1 MSNSD
6 ESRIATGA
14 ASTRDAQMAPESAPD
29 TASEMASEIPSE
41 PAATKTVRI
50 VRLPTQISEMEVIVP
65 YALVAEITEVM
76 LPEGGTH
83 LSRLDAAMV
92 DWRAQPVPLVS
103 LETMLNEPLP
113 TIGQRVRCVVLYG
126 TNPDI
131 ALPYY
136 AVLLSGVPR
145 SQEVNAHSFSEEIA
159 NESGFWRLSGMLDG
173 RRVGMPDIRLLESQ
187 IDEMRQRFERDT
199 LISSDGAQ

>member
-6 ESRIATGA
+6 ESTFVAGETGA
-14 ASTRDAQMAPESAPD
+14 HEIETGVRPEP
-29 TASEMASEIPSE
+29 TASKI
-41 PAATKTVRI
+41 VRI
-50 VRLPTQISEMEVIVP
+50 VHLPTQVSEMEVIVP
-65 YALVAEITEVM
+65 YAMVAEITEVM

-92 DWRAQPVPLVS
+92 DWRAQRIPLVS
-103 LETMLNEPLP
+103 LEAMLNEPLP
-113 TIGQRVRCVVLYG
+113 TIGQRVRCAVMYG

-145 SQEVNAHSFSEEIA
+145 SEEVNAQSFSEEA
-159 NESGFWRLSGMLDG
+159 SSEGGFWRLSADLGG

-187 IDEMRQRFERDT
+187 IDEMRLRFDRDT
-199 LISSDGAQ
+199 TSA

>member
-1 MSNSD
+1 MINSD
-6 ESRIATGA
+6 ESTESTFVAGTTDVREREGGFGSGSAT
-14 ASTRDAQMAPESAPD
+14 SR
-29 TASEMASEIPSE
+29 
-41 PAATKTVRI
+41 TVRI
-50 VRLPTQISEMEVIVP
+50 LRLPTQVSEMEVIVP
-65 YALVAEITEVM
+65 YAMVAEITEVM

-92 DWRAQPVPLVS
+92 DWRAQRIPLVS
-103 LETMLNEPLP
+103 LEAMLNEPLP

-145 SQEVNAHSFSEEIA
+145 SEEVNAQSFSEEA
-159 NESGFWRLSGMLDG
+159 SSESGFWHSSADLGG
-173 RRVGMPDIRLLESQ
+173 RRVGIPDIRLLESQ
-187 IDEMRQRFERDT
+187 IDEMRLRFDRDT
-199 LISSDGAQ
+199 ASA

>member
-6 ESRIATGA
+6 ESTIVAGA
-14 ASTRDAQMAPESAPD
+14 AATNERH
-29 TASEMASEIPSE
+29 ASEGGGSVAS
-41 PAATKTVRI
+41 KTVRI
-50 VRLPTQISEMEVIVP
+50 VRLPTQVSEMEVIVP

-92 DWRAQPVPLVS
+92 DWRAQRIPLVS
-103 LETMLNEPLP
+103 LEAMLNEPLP

-145 SQEVNAHSFSEEIA
+145 SEEVNAQSFSEDVSSEG
-159 NESGFWRLSGMLDG
+159 GFWHSSADLGG
-173 RRVGMPDIRLLESQ
+173 RRVGIPDIRLLESQ
-187 IDEMRQRFERDT
+187 IDEMRLRFDRDT
-199 LISSDGAQ
+199 TSA